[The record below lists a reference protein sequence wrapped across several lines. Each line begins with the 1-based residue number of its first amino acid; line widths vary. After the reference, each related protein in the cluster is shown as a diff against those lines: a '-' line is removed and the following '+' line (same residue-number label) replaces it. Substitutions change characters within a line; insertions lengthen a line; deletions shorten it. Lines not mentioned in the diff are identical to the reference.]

1 MLINEPGK
9 PGPKPKPRGRR
20 AKPAGSLRCPAYLV
34 DIPAAAKAWRTL
46 APLID
51 DLWGY
56 SKLDELAL
64 ASLCLAFSTMVE
76 CAESIAKDGALV
88 VDSRGGVKRNPALLA
103 WRDASSQVR
112 SWASEFGLSPA
123 ARSVIPADKPDDS
136 GDLAAVVAEL
146 MGNGH
151 KGD

>member
-1 MLINEPGK
+1 MTFDRVGR
-9 PGPKPKPRGRR
+9 PGPKPKMRGRK
-20 AKPAGSLRCPAYLV
+20 AQPAGSLRCPSYLMG
-34 DIPAAAKAWRTL
+34 IPAAAKAWRTL
-46 APLID
+46 VPLVD
-51 DLWGY
+51 DMWGY

-76 CAESIAKDGALV
+76 CAESIATDGALIK
-88 VDSRGGVKRNPALLA
+88 DARGGVRRNPALLA

-112 SWASEFGLSPA
+112 SWCSEFGLSPA
-123 ARSVIPADKPDDS
+123 ARSVIPADKPDNP